1 MGMTRTW
8 NLALALLLALA
19 PEAWAQGYDSS
30 AARRQFQRDT
40 MQGDINRLERESL
53 RGELDAFGRRDLLE
67 RRSAQDQLRRDP
79 SPDAPGPYRAP
90 SDGSILL
97 QSPPDPITGR

>member
-1 MGMTRTW
+1 MGMTRLLT
-8 NLALALLLALA
+8 LALALSLAFA
-19 PEAWAQGYDSS
+19 PGAWAQGYDSPS
-30 AARRQFQRDT
+30 ARRQFQSDSMR
-40 MQGDINRLERESL
+40 GDIHRLERESL
-53 RGELDAFGRRDLLE
+53 RGNLDAFGRRDLLE